1 MSLSPESTIREMFE
15 MFDCDDETGPVRV
28 VPMTIKQQADD
39 TQLLLLVKGEHETAS
54 TIFASVMTTID
65 DLYALQQQQEA
76 ESRDK
81 QSSVILS

>member
-39 TQLLLLVKGEHETAS
+39 TQLLLKGEHETAS